1 MRRYAAAIPPGLLF
15 IALFLFSCAGPV
27 ERSIPCGILD
37 ADTADHGLPEID
49 VMPEPEETPDEDLD
63 GWPEFEND
71 EDAPREPF
79 IVQWGSTA
87 NEAGV
92 AVVAAADGA
101 IYVTGGT
108 TGDIGGNT
116 GLGSSD
122 VFLSKL
128 DPLHEILW
136 TRQWGTSNFD
146 QGLTLTMG
154 SGGEVYL
161 AGSRDGI
168 VDPFT
173 GAGIGQMFISRFTK
187 DGAEQWTREWG
198 SLSQKYQ
205 EYPASATVDHQGD
218 IYVTGWTYG
227 TIGAAGNQGLS
238 DIFLSRFATDGAE
251 RWSVQWGSGFIDVGY
266 GVVAAGDSG
275 VYVTGWTYGKLDIDR
290 SLFGGNDVFLARVNA
305 SGGVLW
311 TRQWG
316 SYEEDKSFAIAVG
329 PDGGVFLAGQT
340 SGSLGSGLPNNGLS
354 DNFLVKYSSSGE
366 RLWVY
371 QWGTAQNDVA
381 YAVAVDHDGKA
392 YVAGY
397 TEGSLGG
404 IANKGGKDIFLTA
417 VSADGAE
424 EWTALYGTPED
435 EGALSMCFSDGWAV
449 IAGWTAGTLGEKSA
463 GDHDAVVIYHPVE

>member
-1 MRRYAAAIPPGLLF
+1 MIRRTLLAG
-15 IALFLFSCAGPV
+15 ALSSLLLLSCGTPV
-27 ERSIPCGILD
+27 ERSIPCGIID
-37 ADTADHGLPEID
+37 VDTSDHALPE
-49 VMPEPEETPDEDLD
+49 VESPEAEELPDSDLD
-63 GWPEFEND
+63 GVPESESD
-71 EDAPREPF
+71 QDVPRKPL

-87 NEAGV
+87 DDAGV
-92 AVVAAADGA
+92 AVAAAPDGSV
-101 IYVTGGT
+101 YVTGGT
-108 TGDIGGNT
+108 TGDIGANT
-116 GLGSSD
+116 GAGSSD
-122 VFLSKL
+122 VFLSLL
-128 DPLHEILW
+128 DPSRAILW
-136 TRQWGTSNFD
+136 TRQWGTQNFD

-154 SGGEVYL
+154 SDGEVYL

-227 TIGAAGNQGLS
+227 AIGAAGNQGLS
-238 DIFLSRFATDGAE
+238 DIFLSRFDTDGAE
-251 RWSVQWGSGFIDVGY
+251 RWSVQWGSGLIDVGY
-266 GVVAAGDSG
+266 GVVAAGDAG
-275 VYVTGWTYGKLDIDR
+275 VYVSGWTYGQLGVDR
-290 SLFGGNDVFLARVNA
+290 GGFGGNDVFLARVNA

-311 TRQWG
+311 TKQWG
-316 SYEEDKSFAIAVG
+316 SYDEDKSFAIALG

-340 SGSLGSGLPNNGLS
+340 SGSLESGFPNKGLS

-371 QWGTAQNDVA
+371 QWGTAQNDIA
-381 YAVAVDHDGKA
+381 YAVAVDHEGKA

-404 IANKGGKDIFLTA
+404 IANKGKKDIFLTA
-417 VSADGAE
+417 VSANGSE
-424 EWTALYGTPED
+424 EWTVLYGTPED
-435 EGALSMCFSDGWAV
+435 ESVLSMCITDGWV
-449 IAGWTAGTLGEKSA
+449 VMAGWTAGTLGEKSA
-463 GDHDAVVIYHPVE
+463 GAHDIVVIYHPVE